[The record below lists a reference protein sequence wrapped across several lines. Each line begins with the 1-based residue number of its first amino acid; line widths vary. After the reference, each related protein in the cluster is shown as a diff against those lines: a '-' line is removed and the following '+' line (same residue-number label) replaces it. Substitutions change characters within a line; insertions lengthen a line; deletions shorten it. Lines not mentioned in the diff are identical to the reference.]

1 MSANASGGGRGGL
14 QDEIALLRLAVR
26 RLFALSQEQD
36 DGEAVKTLTALSA
49 AAARLA
55 RIVQTQAQ
63 LSGASD
69 GDLEALLMQA
79 LSEVRQEL
87 GL

>member
-1 MSANASGGGRGGL
+1 MSVCDSSSGRGGL

-63 LSGASD
+63 LSAASD
-69 GDLEALLMQA
+69 DDLESLLMKA
-79 LSEVRQEL
+79 LSEVREEM